1 MIVVSN
7 TSPIS
12 NLAKV
17 GQLSLISQLYGR
29 ILIPWAVYEELLDPR
44 AGETVITAVRS
55 APWID
60 IQSVQNQGLVNDLRT
75 RVNVGEAE
83 AIALAIAF
91 TSRRKSLSFYGKY
104 LWLLG
109 FVPRVQP
116 TKLKKPGF

>member
-29 ILIPWAVYEELLDPR
+29 ILIPDAVYEELLDPR

-55 APWID
+55 ASWID
-60 IQSVQNQGLVNDLRT
+60 IQSLQNQGLVNDLQLVHRWL
-75 RVNVGEAE
+75 N
-83 AIALAIAF
+83 
-91 TSRRKSLSFYGKY
+91 TSPS
-104 LWLLG
+104 
-109 FVPRVQP
+109 P
-116 TKLKKPGF
+116 